1 MIFRASYIDGKLKAP
16 IKACAGNNGTQIT
29 VEDLFYN
36 VIARKRALKSPN
48 EEYSHIMD
56 VVGSYA
62 IHNSHVG
69 FTLKKFGENTDLKT
83 PLKSS
88 VVVNVRIVS

>member
-1 MIFRASYIDGKLKAP
+1 MIFRASYIDGKLKGP

-83 PLKSS
+83 PLKSA
-88 VVVNVRIVS
+88 VVENVRIVS